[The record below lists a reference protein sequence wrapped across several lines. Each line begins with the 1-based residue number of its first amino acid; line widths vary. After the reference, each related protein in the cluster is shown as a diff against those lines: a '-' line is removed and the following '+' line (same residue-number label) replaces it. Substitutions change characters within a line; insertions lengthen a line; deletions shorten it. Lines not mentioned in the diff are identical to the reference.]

1 MFDEL
6 KPCPFC
12 GGQAHLFVNEGVRV
26 ICPKCGASTKILVD
40 GMTSSGVTRNA
51 TRAVIEAWNNRF
63 GEVSK

>member
-40 GMTSSGVTRNA
+40 GMTSSGVIGNA